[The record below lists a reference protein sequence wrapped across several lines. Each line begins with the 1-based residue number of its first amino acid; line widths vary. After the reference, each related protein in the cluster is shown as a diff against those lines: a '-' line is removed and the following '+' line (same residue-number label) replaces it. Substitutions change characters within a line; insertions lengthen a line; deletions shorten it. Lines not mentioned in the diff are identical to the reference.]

1 MSRMQLA
8 DPEVVK
14 KAMAGREDLI
24 RKCLGCMN
32 CNKSVVA
39 GKNLHCAINPVTGR
53 ATVYGDENLVKT
65 GAGRTVA
72 VVGGGP
78 GGMQAALLLKKRSF
92 SRAVTISAAAPCWPR
107 KRRARA
113 WWPSSSRP

>member
-1 MSRMQLA
+1 
-8 DPEVVK
+8 
-14 KAMAGREDLI
+14 
-24 RKCLGCMN
+24 MN

-78 GGMQAALLLKKRSF
+78 GGHAGCAPAEKARLLPGHFRE
-92 SRAVTISAAAPCWPR
+92 P
-107 KRRARA
+107 
-113 WWPSSSRP
+113 

>member
-1 MSRMQLA
+1 MQLA
-8 DPEVVK
+8 DPDVVK

-72 VVGGGP
+72 VV
-78 GGMQAALLLKKRSF
+78 
-92 SRAVTISAAAPCWPR
+92 AAAPAACR
-107 KRRARA
+107 LR
-113 WWPSSSRP
+113 SC